1 MLKEIPTL
9 RMLTEDVSSL
19 RRRGE
24 TLKDRLEC
32 LRLFKGRV
40 VPVTEQVGGGSAPM
54 TELAGIA
61 VKLDSDVP
69 AEKTERMLR
78 RNDIPIV
85 ARIIKDAVYF
95 DMRTVN
101 NDEIDIIADAMF
113 KIEADILGRKGI

>member
-1 MLKEIPTL
+1 
-9 RMLTEDVSSL
+9 
-19 RRRGE
+19 
-24 TLKDRLEC
+24 
-32 LRLFKGRV
+32 
-40 VPVTEQVGGGSAPM
+40 M